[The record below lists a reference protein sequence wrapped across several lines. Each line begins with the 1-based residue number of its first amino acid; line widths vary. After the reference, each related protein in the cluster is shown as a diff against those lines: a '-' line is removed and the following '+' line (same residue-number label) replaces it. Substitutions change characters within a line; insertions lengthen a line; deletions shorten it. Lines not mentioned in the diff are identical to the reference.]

1 MLDFDKKLLTAVS
14 PRGRSSP
21 RPIYQENSEINL
33 QFHIYIWN
41 WCGNPSLTKIL
52 NHLSSQLNRFIITA
66 LHLPHRMER
75 SVKEH
80 RKIVEGFKTGNAKL
94 VEKALSIHF
103 KRASEDLKKE
113 ITKKTD

>member
-1 MLDFDKKLLTAVS
+1 
-14 PRGRSSP
+14 
-21 RPIYQENSEINL
+21 
-33 QFHIYIWN
+33 
-41 WCGNPSLTKIL
+41 
-52 NHLSSQLNRFIITA
+52 
-66 LHLPHRMER
+66 MER